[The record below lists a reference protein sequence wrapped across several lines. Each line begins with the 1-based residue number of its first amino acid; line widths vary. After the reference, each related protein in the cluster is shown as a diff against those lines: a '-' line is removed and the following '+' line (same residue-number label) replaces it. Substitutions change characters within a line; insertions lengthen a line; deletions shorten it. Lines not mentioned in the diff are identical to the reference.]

1 LGASIRLHT
10 KKKIYHFGRFNP
22 LKIKQEGERGEGAKH
37 KTKEKKKFTTL
48 GASIRLKSN
57 EDEFN

>member
-48 GASIRLKSN
+48 GASIRLK
-57 EDEFN
+57 